1 LQGRLIMTTSARP
14 EKYPGTLIALHWL
27 TLLLI
32 AAAYATMELRG
43 LFERDSV
50 PRELMKA
57 SHYVVGFT
65 ILALAVARIVAHVMV
80 RTPPI
85 VPAPPAW
92 QMAAAHA
99 VHLAL
104 YGLMIALPVLGWLI
118 LSAEGVPV
126 SYLGLELPSLVG
138 PDKPLAENLEDVH
151 EAVATIGYGLIGLHA
166 AAALYHHYV
175 VRDNTLARMLP
186 RRAEAGRS

>member
-1 LQGRLIMTTSARP
+1 MGQTMMTTAVRKDKYPSAR
-14 EKYPGTLIALHWL
+14 IALHWL

-32 AAAYATMELRG
+32 VAAYATMEFRG
-43 LFERDSV
+43 VFERGSA

-57 SHYVVGFT
+57 SHYVLGFT
-65 ILALAVARIVAHVMV
+65 ILALVLARIVAHVLT

-92 QMAAAHA
+92 QMAVARA

-118 LSAEGVPV
+118 LSAEGAPI
-126 SYLGLELPSLVG
+126 SYLGLELPALIG
-138 PDKPLAENLEDVH
+138 PDKAFAENVEELH
-151 EAVATIGYGLIGLHA
+151 ETVASIGYALIGLHA

-175 VRDNTLARMLP
+175 VHDNTLARMLP
-186 RRAEAGRS
+186 GHAKAGHG